1 MNPEQWEDEFD
12 ELTDKI
18 VYLRSICPYRIDM
31 SISCVDCHLR
41 RKCKVLTALANVA
54 MLEF

>member
-1 MNPEQWEDEFD
+1 MNPDQWEDEFD

-18 VYLRSICPYRIDM
+18 VNLRSICPYRIDM
-31 SISCVDCHLR
+31 NISCVDCSLR

-54 MLEF
+54 MIEF